1 MSSGNRRKN
10 INKREVNKSGLTL
23 GPVTPLTDT
32 QDMVFDAYEQGKHLC
47 LHGYAGTG
55 KTFLALYLALKDYQ
69 EGKVKRVVIYRSPLA
84 TRNIGFLPGS
94 EDEKMAV
101 FEDPYRAIVNDLYSR
116 GDAYEIL
123 KRAGGIVFKTTSFAR
138 GTTQD
143 DAIIILDEMQNGN
156 LHEISSII
164 TRVGVDTRLILAG
177 DFRQTDLKFD
187 DDKSG
192 VHRVLNRLKKM
203 EEVALL
209 EFKVEDIV
217 RSEFVKSWILSEFDD
232 I

>member
-10 INKREVNKSGLTL
+10 NRKEADRSGLTL
-23 GPVTPLTDT
+23 GEVTPLTDT
-32 QDMVFDAYEQGKHLC
+32 QDLVFDAYNEGKHLC

-55 KTFLALYLALKDYQ
+55 KTFLALYLALKDYH
-69 EGKVKRVVIYRSPLA
+69 EGKVKRIVIYRSPLA
-84 TRNIGFLPGS
+84 TRNIGFLPGT

-101 FEDPYRAIVNDLYSR
+101 FEDPYRAIVTDLYKR
-116 GDAYEIL
+116 GDAYDIL
-123 KRAGGIVFKTTSFAR
+123 KKAGAIVFRTTSFAR

-143 DAIIILDEMQNGN
+143 DAVIILDEMQNGN

-177 DFRQTDLKFD
+177 DFRQSDLRFD
-187 DDKSG
+187 DDKEG
-192 VHRVLNRLKKM
+192 VHKVLNRLKKM

-209 EFKVEDIV
+209 EFKIEDIV
-217 RSEFVKSWILSEFDD
+217 RSDFVKSWILSEFDD
-232 I
+232 IK

>member
-1 MSSGNRRKN
+1 M
-10 INKREVNKSGLTL
+10 
-23 GPVTPLTDT
+23 
-32 QDMVFDAYEQGKHLC
+32 
-47 LHGYAGTG
+47 
-55 KTFLALYLALKDYQ
+55 
-69 EGKVKRVVIYRSPLA
+69 A
-84 TRNIGFLPGS
+84 TRAIGFLPGT

-101 FEDPYRAIVNDLYSR
+101 FEDPYRSIVSDLYSR

-123 KRAGGIVFKTTSFAR
+123 KKAGVIHFKTTSFAR

-143 DAIIILDEMQNGN
+143 DAVIILDEMQNGN

-187 DDKSG
+187 DEKEG
-192 VHRVLNRLKKM
+192 VHKVLNRLKKM

-209 EFKVEDIV
+209 EFKIEDIV

-232 I
+232 IK